1 MAILNLSFNFDI
13 NVSVQVTDQMYITLI
28 DNGQSGRNHVT
39 NINTRPFPYANV
51 LAVDHDNNVITIDTY
66 SGYNNGTPNTQLGW
80 TGNILDYYM
89 FFTKDDR
96 ANSSGILGYYAQVE
110 YRNYSTLPAEMFA
123 TATNF
128 SESSK

>member
-1 MAILNLSFNFDI
+1 MSIVNLSFGFQL
-13 NVSVQVTDQMYITLI
+13 NVSIQATDQIYATLI
-28 DNGQSGRNHVT
+28 DNNQSGRNHITGV
-39 NINTRPFPYANV
+39 NTKPFPYGDV
-51 LAVDHDNNVITIDTY
+51 VSVDYNTNIVTVNSYYNEIIGETDNN
-66 SGYNNGTPNTQLGW
+66 YN
-80 TGNILDYYM
+80 GNILDYYL
-89 FFTKDDR
+89 FFAKDDR

>member
-1 MAILNLSFNFDI
+1 MAIENLQFDFDI
-13 NVSVQVTDQMYITLI
+13 NVSVQVTDQIYITLI
-28 DNGQSGRNHVT
+28 DNGQSGRNHIT
-39 NINTRPFPYANV
+39 NVNTKPYPYANV
-51 LAVDHDNNVITIDTY
+51 LAVDYDNNIITIDSY
-66 SGYNNGTPNTQLGW
+66 PAYVSGVPGVNGW
-80 TGNILDYYM
+80 TGDILDYYV

-110 YRNYSTLPAEMFA
+110 YRNYSTLPAEIFA